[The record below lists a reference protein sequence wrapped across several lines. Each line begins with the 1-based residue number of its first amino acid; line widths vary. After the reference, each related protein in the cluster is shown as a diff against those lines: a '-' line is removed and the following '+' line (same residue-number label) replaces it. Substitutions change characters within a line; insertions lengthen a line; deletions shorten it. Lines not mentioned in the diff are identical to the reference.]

1 MGGGKRNYNAM
12 RAKHRQWKKT
22 ETPEPEEEKKEVSK
36 EDKDALIALWEQS
49 KEKNK
54 KKTPSEETMSE
65 K

>member
-1 MGGGKRNYNAM
+1 MGGKSKNFKELLER
-12 RAKHRQWKKT
+12 RRRWKKI
-22 ETPEPEEEKKEVSK
+22 EPYQPDEKKEVSK

-54 KKTPSEETMSE
+54 KKDSN